1 MASLLLAHH
10 LVQALLTREKIS
22 GTELAQVFDSITSLA
37 QEPGCTLL
45 GSITQ
50 LQQSN
55 RNTQGIL
62 PAATLEL
69 LLIAWAANYRYLSKR
84 YTQLLLSQS
93 IVNRSRSLQ
102 QQEKRP
108 LSQLIRCAQV
118 IADDTWQGKDL
129 SAIFSRLIRYRNVA
143 QGMDLLAEVL
153 WHQEQFDAAN
163 THQTKLRP
171 LPRKLL
177 HAIRGWPYNDELLP
191 KVVEALEKQTLLQ
204 QRIREQAT
212 ELTKQR
218 HLLSVKQALL
228 LLGPEASRELILIT
242 HFEAHLTHPYI
253 PLRQSLLHRRA
264 LLSQCLL
271 LLCEQVKV
279 SLPCHVD
286 LLCYLWIYDCWYHP
300 ELSTQLRWKY
310 QTSLVAP
317 ETITAWQPLQQPLLP
332 TRALKLVDYWQ
343 LPSSLV
349 PLLRMHSSLT
359 NPVLVCARLAHIATE
374 LISNHGTNLPKAW
387 ENQVAPLLK
396 AVGISWADFLFLQR
410 KASYTLN
417 TQCPLELIP
426 L

>member
-1 MASLLLAHH
+1 MASFLLAHQ
-10 LVQALLTREKIS
+10 LVQGLLTREKIS
-22 GTELAQVFDSITSLA
+22 ASDLTQVISTISCLAR
-37 QEPGCTLL
+37 EPDYTLL
-45 GSITQ
+45 GCINEI
-50 LQQSN
+50 QQ
-55 RNTQGIL
+55 RGANTQGIL
-62 PAATLEL
+62 PAATFEL
-69 LLIAWAANYRYLSKR
+69 LLIAWAAHYRYLSKR

-93 IVNRSRSLQ
+93 IMNRARSLQ
-102 QQEKRP
+102 QQDKRP

-118 IADDTWQGKDL
+118 IADDAWQGKDL
-129 SAIFSRLIRYRNVA
+129 RSIFTRLVRYRNVA
-143 QGMDLLAEVL
+143 QGVELLAEVL
-153 WHQEQFDAAN
+153 WYQEQFAAAN

-191 KVVEALEKQTLLQ
+191 RVVEALEKQTLLQ
-204 QRIREQAT
+204 QRLREQAT

-218 HLLSVKQALL
+218 RLLSVKQALL

-253 PLRQSLLHRRA
+253 PLRQALLHRRA
-264 LLSQCLL
+264 LLAQCLL
-271 LLCEQVKV
+271 LLCDQVKV

-310 QTSLVAP
+310 QTSLIAP
-317 ETITAWQPLQQPLLP
+317 EAITTWQPLQQQLEPV
-332 TRALKLVDYWQ
+332 RALKLVDYWQ

-359 NPVLVCARLAHIATE
+359 NPALVCARLAHIATE
-374 LISNHGTNLPKAW
+374 LISHHGTELPKAW
-387 ENQVAPLLK
+387 ESQVEPLLK
-396 AVGISWADFLFLQR
+396 AVHLSWADFLHIQQH
-410 KASYTLN
+410 ASHTLN
-417 TQCPLELIP
+417 AQCPLEIIP